1 MPFNYTPGTINSPI
15 NVGLGLVPITTD
27 PAIYPD
33 ILQLQNAIRQLQ
45 LAVTAFF
52 LVPSKPQVSP
62 YTLIANDTGYGIDT
76 NSTVSINTQANAG
89 YTPGH
94 TTIITNI
101 SNANISIVPLT
112 GVTLELAGYTTPG
125 IRTLANFGMCTLRY
139 IGSDIWLAAGAGL
152 S

>member
-1 MPFNYTPGTINSPI
+1 MTDSYVPGTISSPI
-15 NVGLGLVPITTD
+15 NIGVGLVPLTTD
-27 PAIYPD
+27 PAVYPD
-33 ILQLQNAIRQLQ
+33 IIQLLNALRQLQ
-45 LAVTAFF
+45 LAMTTFF
-52 LVPSKPQVSP
+52 LVPSKPQVTP

-76 NSTVSINTQANAG
+76 NSTVSIDIEANAG

-94 TTIITNI
+94 TTIISNI
-101 SNANISIVPLT
+101 SNANISIVPLS